1 MKFGL
6 MVGADRIGAS
16 VKAICDLAGAAE
28 KAGFDSLWMAHIRS
42 LDAISALSAAGAVT
56 ERIELGTAVTP
67 IQPRHPMALAQQA
80 MTASQI
86 CGGRFTLGIGLS
98 HKIVIEDMLGL
109 SYERPTA
116 YMREY
121 LDSLLVLIE
130 GKEINFQG
138 EFFKIRNLKLEIP
151 EGDKISVVV
160 AALGPKMLKI
170 AGTLADGTSTW
181 MTGPEALEKHVV
193 KGIKDVASNSG
204 RPSPRIIAG
213 FPIVVTNRP
222 QEARKKLEKS
232 LQFYG
237 TLPSYRAMLDKEGI
251 KSPVD
256 LALIGDEE
264 KLLEK
269 IEKIRSSGATDFNA
283 AIMNTEEGAFQ
294 RTFDFLTSLISP

>member
-109 SYERPTA
+109 SYERPAA

-138 EFFKIRNLKLEIP
+138 DFFKIRNLKLEIP